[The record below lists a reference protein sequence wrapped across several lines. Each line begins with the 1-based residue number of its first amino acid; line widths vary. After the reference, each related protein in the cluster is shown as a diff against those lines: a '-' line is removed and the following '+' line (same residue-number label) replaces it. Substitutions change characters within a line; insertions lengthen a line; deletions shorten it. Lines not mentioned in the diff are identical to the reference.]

1 MATTRVIDR
10 GRGRHDSGR
19 APGRRAFAILV
30 VAAMLGAPTR
40 PEAAGTATGTIDGLH
55 AAMLSVIHDAGRTSY
70 QQRYDALAPAI
81 DEAYDLDF
89 MARKSLGKGF
99 DALSA
104 EDKARW
110 IALFRTYMTANFA
123 GRFKSFDGQRFET
136 LGEEPAAQDTVLVK
150 SRVID
155 PRESVDLNYRLRRT
169 ESGDWKIV
177 DVYLKGTV
185 SELALRRSDFSATLD
200 RDGFPALVR
209 SLETK
214 IADLAAGKAT

>member
-1 MATTRVIDR
+1 MERAGREDR
-10 GRGRHDSGR
+10 GSRRQR
-19 APGRRAFAILV
+19 PGRIALAAAATLAL
-30 VAAMLGAPTR
+30 VAAALPAR
-40 PEAAGTATGTIDGLH
+40 AASTATGTIDDLH
-55 AAMLSVIHDAGRTSY
+55 AAMLSVIRDAATSSFE
-70 QQRYDALAPAI
+70 QRFDTLAPAI

-99 DALSA
+99 DALSD

-110 IALFRTYMTANFA
+110 IAAFRKYMISSFA
-123 GRFKSFDGQRFET
+123 GRFKAFDGQRFET

-155 PRESVDLNYRLRRT
+155 PKESVDLNYRLRRT

-185 SELALRRSDFSATLD
+185 SELALRRSDFTATLD
-200 RDGFPALVR
+200 RDGFPALMK
-209 SLETK
+209 SIEGK